1 MKIRNSK
8 FAKASD
14 EFVIHLKS
22 HDIVHFSLRVE
33 SKSGLWYL
41 KVTSKSGFT
50 SGVERRKEDIN
61 HAYIIAANFDAN
73 DAASISLYHIIQ
85 VNLFQKHLFLPQL
98 THNMTTDCSLDYK
111 FNTYVKIPGSEHG
124 ENMLC
129 T

>member
-1 MKIRNSK
+1 M
-8 FAKASD
+8 KASD

-50 SGVERRKEDIN
+50 SGVERSKEDIN
-61 HAYIIAANFDAN
+61 HEYLAANFDAN

-85 VNLFQKHLFLPQL
+85 VNLFQKHLFLHQL
-98 THNMTTDCSLDYK
+98 THNMTKDCS
-111 FNTYVKIPGSEHG
+111 VH
-124 ENMLC
+124 ENCKLR

>member
-1 MKIRNSK
+1 M
-8 FAKASD
+8 KASD

-50 SGVERRKEDIN
+50 SGLEQRKEDIN
-61 HAYIIAANFDAN
+61 HEYLAANFDAN

-85 VNLFQKHLFLPQL
+85 KIWKTLAMQP
-98 THNMTTDCSLDYK
+98 TICP
-111 FNTYVKIPGSEHG
+111 FNTRGNFSVPSYNLHKYVDVKSIFVEVLLPW
-124 ENMLC
+124 
-129 T
+129 